1 MNIAKT
7 IKYLRK
13 QIPSFECKPD
23 CTDCCGPVPFS
34 KWEWEQI
41 KDKRKTITLNCPY
54 ASENGC
60 EIYEQRPILCRL
72 FGTVPKIKCPH
83 GCGPKKMLS
92 RKKETEIM
100 RKYNRIMDAQEAV
113 VDKIDSILLN
123 KETDV
128 KIREALRSADRKG
141 KLSVVAAVIG
151 IAGGEKELRKI
162 MNSKDGLHIMDRG
175 MIGMH
180 LDL

>member
-1 MNIAKT
+1 
-7 IKYLRK
+7 
-13 QIPSFECKPD
+13 
-23 CTDCCGPVPFS
+23 
-34 KWEWEQI
+34 
-41 KDKRKTITLNCPY
+41 
-54 ASENGC
+54 
-60 EIYEQRPILCRL
+60 
-72 FGTVPKIKCPH
+72 
-83 GCGPKKMLS
+83 
-92 RKKETEIM
+92 M

-162 MNSKDGLHIMDRG
+162 MNSKDELHIMDRG
-175 MIGMH
+175 MIGIH